1 MKEQSREIC
10 YITMVMMELMVKV
23 FQIFLIGHDSGF
35 VAVKMVMMTS
45 GAERFLGVLSAL
57 FLKLSTSLQL
67 FLP

>member
-45 GAERFLGVLSAL
+45 IRRREVSGSFKRFVSQ
-57 FLKLSTSLQL
+57 T
-67 FLP
+67 